1 MTIVVPTTAAPSAF
15 EPRGGDARSPSFWS
29 DLGGATLK
37 LAALFWLSVLIT
49 DSILWGVAG
58 TDPVGSAIGK
68 LVLNSFGALLTVV
81 ITALLFRFR
90 RTNLLAKAALAFAFS
105 LIAAPIYSLFDHAVH
120 QWWVWPAMLEFRMTN
135 FGYTMVSSAA
145 MFFGWSCLYVSLIY
159 SFEIRDRER
168 SLAAAREDALA
179 AQMRALRYQVN
190 PHFLFNTLNS
200 IAGLM
205 EEGATA
211 RAERMILSL
220 STFLRTTLALDPMH
234 DVLLADELT
243 LQEGYLDI
251 ELERF
256 SDRMSYA
263 INVPDD
269 VRRALVPT
277 LILQPLI
284 ENAVKHGVGRS
295 SEPIGIR
302 IIARRDAE
310 RLSILVENDVQRGDG
325 VIPPEG
331 FGIGLR
337 NVADRIRTRFGS
349 EGSLTTTMSDSDVF
363 LARVE
368 LPWRTA

>member
-1 MTIVVPTTAAPSAF
+1 MTIVAPVAVAPSAST
-15 EPRGGDARSPSFWS
+15 PRGGAASSGFWN

-68 LVLNSFGALLTVV
+68 LVLNSFGALLTIV

-105 LIAAPIYSLFDHAVH
+105 LIAAPIYSLFDYAVH
-120 QWWVWPAMLEFRMTN
+120 QWWVWPVVLEFRMTN

-159 SFEIRDRER
+159 SFEVRDRER
-168 SLAAAREDALA
+168 SLAAAREEALA

-211 RAERMILSL
+211 RAERMVLSL
-220 STFLRTTLALDPMH
+220 SAFLRATLALDPMH
-234 DVLLADELT
+234 DVPLADELT
-243 LQEGYLDI
+243 LQEDYLDI

-269 VRRALVPT
+269 ARRALVPT

-302 IIARRDAE
+302 IVARRDAE
-310 RLSILVENDVQRGDG
+310 RLSILIENDVQRGDG
-325 VIPPEG
+325 VISPEG

-349 EGSLTTTMSDSDVF
+349 EGSLTTAMSDGDVF
-363 LARVE
+363 LVRVE

>member
-1 MTIVVPTTAAPSAF
+1 
-15 EPRGGDARSPSFWS
+15 
-29 DLGGATLK
+29 
-37 LAALFWLSVLIT
+37 
-49 DSILWGVAG
+49 
-58 TDPVGSAIGK
+58 
-68 LVLNSFGALLTVV
+68 
-81 ITALLFRFR
+81 
-90 RTNLLAKAALAFAFS
+90 
-105 LIAAPIYSLFDHAVH
+105 
-120 QWWVWPAMLEFRMTN
+120 
-135 FGYTMVSSAA
+135 
-145 MFFGWSCLYVSLIY
+145 
-159 SFEIRDRER
+159 
-168 SLAAAREDALA
+168 
-179 AQMRALRYQVN
+179 
-190 PHFLFNTLNS
+190 
-200 IAGLM
+200 
-205 EEGATA
+205 
-211 RAERMILSL
+211 
-220 STFLRTTLALDPMH
+220 
-234 DVLLADELT
+234 

-256 SDRMSYA
+256 SDRMSYT

-325 VIPPEG
+325 VIAPEG

-349 EGSLTTTMSDSDVF
+349 EGSLTTTLSDSDVF

>member
-1 MTIVVPTTAAPSAF
+1 MTIVAPTAAGSVSTIHDVA
-15 EPRGGDARSPSFWS
+15 ASSPGIWNE
-29 DLGGATLK
+29 LGGATLK

-58 TDPVGSAIGK
+58 TDPVESAIGK
-68 LVLNSFGALLTVV
+68 LVLNSFGALLTIVV
-81 ITALLFRFR
+81 TALLFRFR
-90 RTNLLAKAALAFAFS
+90 RANLLTKAVLAFAFS
-105 LIAAPIYSLFDHAVH
+105 LIAAPVYGLFDYAVH
-120 QWWVWPAMLEFRMTN
+120 QWWVWPVMLEFSMTN
-135 FGYTMVSSAA
+135 FGYTLVSSAA

-159 SFEIRDRER
+159 SFEVRDRER
-168 SLAAAREDALA
+168 SLAAAREEALA

-200 IAGLM
+200 IAGLI
-205 EEGATA
+205 EEGAAT
-211 RAERMILSL
+211 RAERMVLSL

-234 DVLLADELT
+234 DVTLADELT
-243 LQEGYLDI
+243 LQEDYLDI

-256 SDRMSYA
+256 SDRMSFSIDA
-263 INVPDD
+263 PDD
-269 VRRALVPT
+269 IRQGLVPT
-277 LILQPLI
+277 LILQPLV

-302 IIARRDAE
+302 IIARRNAE
-310 RLSILVENDVQRGDG
+310 RLSIVVDNDVRRDDGD
-325 VIPPEG
+325 VAPEG

-349 EGSLTTTMSDSDVF
+349 EGGFTTTVHEG
-363 LARVE
+363 AVYRAEIE